1 MKNFRVLIGRVLSAL
16 LVFLTLSQNIIS
28 YADYSSYEL
37 QQVAL
42 SYLKKYSSSIAINN
56 SEISL
61 LSSLNNIGRLYM
73 WTDYICNIDSR
84 ILSFSDKEKEYYS
97 NLLYDRIET
106 FNKTYKEPNG
116 FTGLELPLFEK
127 GKYPNDAQSI
137 LLRKRN

>member
-1 MKNFRVLIGRVLSAL
+1 MKNFRILIGRVLSAL
-16 LVFLTLSQNIIS
+16 LIFLTLSQNIVS

-84 ILSFSDKEKEYYS
+84 ILSFSDKVADIG
-97 NLLYDRIET
+97 NAWI
-106 FNKTYKEPNG
+106 
-116 FTGLELPLFEK
+116 
-127 GKYPNDAQSI
+127 DAQQ
-137 LLRKRN
+137 